1 MMRKQIGSKPVVLL
15 QLLKEESDEEHPL
28 SSPALLSGMSLRG
41 FSMTRH
47 TLYETIQSLQESGI
61 PIQYV
66 NHRFIQGYYLEHEL
80 TPAEALILAEAVQES
95 ASLPVSSGNALL
107 AKILSHLSEPQRK
120 SLLLNPPAAGK
131 TENEHVLDSM
141 EVILAAIRRKHY
153 LDFRYYDYTVTGR
166 KKYRRNSQVYHAVPY
181 AVVTDS
187 GRFYCVLH
195 SDSHASF
202 GAYRIDKMD
211 MVAMSEEAAETR
223 PFSLNDWMRSSFH
236 MYAGS
241 PETITCDFDLSIAN
255 QVFDQFG
262 QDILISAVQENSFTA
277 SIHASVTPTLISWLL
292 QFYDRIRVRRPESL
306 VRQLR
311 QMADYLLRT
320 YPEQK

>member
-1 MMRKQIGSKPVVLL
+1 MSEQGNGSKIIALL

-28 SSPALLSGMSLRG
+28 SAPVLISSMSLRG
-41 FSMTRH
+41 FPITRN
-47 TLYETIQSLQESGI
+47 TLYRLLQALQDSGI
-61 PIQYV
+61 RIQYV

-80 TPAEALILAEAVQES
+80 TSAEALILAEAVQES
-95 ASLPVSSGNALL
+95 SSLSITAGNALL
-107 AKILSHLSEPQRK
+107 QKILAHLSAPQREN
-120 SLLLNPPAAGK
+120 LLLNPPAPGK
-131 TENEHVLDSM
+131 TANEHVLESM

-166 KKYRRNSQVYHAVPY
+166 KKYRRNQQVYHAVPY

-187 GRFYCVLH
+187 GRLYCVLY
-195 SDSHASF
+195 SDSHADF

-211 MVAMSEEAAETR
+211 QVTQSDEAARTL
-223 PFSLNDWMRSSFH
+223 PFRLDDWMRSSFH

-262 QDILISAVQENSFTA
+262 QNILISAVQENTFTA
-277 SIHASVTPTLISWLL
+277 SIRASVTPTLISWLL

-306 VRQLR
+306 VSQLR
-311 QMADYLLRT
+311 QMAEWLLRT